1 MNDTMTNS
9 ITREIPASA
18 HVIFDVLSNP
28 ERHVDTDASGMV
40 QSVDKGERLKDVG
53 DQFVMNMT
61 KEDGDYKTE
70 NEVFA
75 FVDGRVIGWKN
86 LRNTTAGVEVGSK
99 WLYELDPIDAE
110 NTKVTLTY
118 DRSEIEDESV
128 RAMSSKFDESFLE
141 PSLAKLAEVLA

>member
-9 ITREIPASA
+9 VSREIPASA
-18 HVIFDVLSNP
+18 QEIFDVLSNP

-40 QSVDKGERLKDVG
+40 QSVDKGERLKEVG
-53 DQFVMNMT
+53 DTFVMNMH

-75 FVDGRVIGWKN
+75 FIDGRTIGWKN
-86 LRNTTAGVEVGSK
+86 LKNLTADVEVGSK
-99 WLYELDPIDAE
+99 WLYELDPIGAG

-118 DRSEIEDESV
+118 DRSEIENPEV
-128 RAMSSKFDESFLE
+128 CAMSKKFDEAALE
-141 PSLAKLAEVLA
+141 PSLAKLAESLS